1 MEPSFGLVQ
10 PIALNSG
17 MQVLQIGALAFLA
30 GWVAQ
35 QLMDTGIRVRGMAL
49 FSGLAGLYFGSWLWT
64 VGGWAYGPTVAG
76 QGIMPL
82 FAGSLAVSGFFKLIA
97 LGASGPRW

>member
-10 PIALNSG
+10 PFVLHSG
-17 MQVLQIGALAFLA
+17 TQVLQIGALALLA

-35 QLMDTGIRVRGMAL
+35 QLLDTGIRVRGLAL
-49 FSGLAGLYFGSWLWT
+49 FSGLAGLYLGSWLWAA
-64 VGGWAYGPTVAG
+64 GGWANGPSVAG
-76 QGIMPL
+76 QGILPL
-82 FAGSLAVSGFFKLIA
+82 FAGALAVSGFFKLVA